1 MKLSEKQLNEIL
13 KRQGKP
19 GVSVSKYRNVAQT
32 VNDIRFDSKAEAA
45 RYQLNLMRIQAGEL
59 AYQLLQVPFILPGN
73 IRYRV
78 DFMEV
83 GTDGNITYIDVKGK
97 VTEVFRIKKKQVEAL
112 YPIKIVC
119 VRRKS
124 GYNFEEISV

>member
-1 MKLSEKQLNEIL
+1 M
-13 KRQGKP
+13 KRQGKNSA
-19 GVSVSKYRNVAQT
+19 VSASKSTSKYRNIAQT
-32 VNDIRFDSKAEAA
+32 INNIRFDSKAEAA
-45 RYQLNLMRIQAGEL
+45 RYTYNLLRIEAGDL
-59 AYQLLQVPFILPGN
+59 AYQLMQVPFNLPGG
-73 IRYRV
+73 IKYRV

-112 YPIKIVC
+112 YPIKVVC

-124 GYNFEEISV
+124 GYNFREIHV